1 MRLRSPALLTAA
13 MIAGATCAGAG
24 RCGAADADA
33 FAPNAGPGRVG
44 EVRLSERAARSLGVE
59 AGDTLEASSDERF
72 ATPERYRVFDVYRP
86 HADPG
91 EVGRDSRYSYFHA
104 DDLERL
110 TGTPD
115 RVQRFVVWLAD
126 PARAAIVRDR
136 LGADAYGFDAYTSRE
151 LADHSSS
158 TFVVIARFQAA
169 IAWLALAAGAVFLVT
184 LMVLKVEER
193 KRELAMLRLTGIS
206 RRTVVTSLVFESL
219 VVALLG
225 SALGV
230 GLGLVFSRGVNAYY
244 RVFYGTD
251 LVFSRV
257 SPGVVGTAV
266 AVALPLG
273 VVAAMVAAWR
283 LLGGLG
289 VTRGT
294 R

>member
-1 MRLRSPALLTAA
+1 MRLRPPAFLAA
-13 MIAGATCAGAG
+13 AAFAVAACGVAACS
-24 RCGAADADA
+24 GAAGADA

-44 EVRLSERAARSLGVE
+44 EVRLSERAARALDVG
-59 AGDTLEASSDERF
+59 AGDTLEAAPDERF
-72 ATPERYRVFDVYRP
+72 AAPERYAVRDVYRP
-86 HADPG
+86 PADPG
-91 EVGRDSRYSYFHA
+91 EVGRDSRYAYFHA

-110 TGTPD
+110 TGAPD
-115 RVQRFVVWLAD
+115 RVQRIVVWLAD
-126 PARAAIVRDR
+126 PSHAASVRDR

-169 IAWLALAAGAVFLVT
+169 IAWLALAAGAVFLIT

-206 RRTVVTSLVFESL
+206 RRTVVSSLVLESL

-230 GLGLVFSRGVNAYY
+230 GLGLVFSRGVNAYF
-244 RVFYGTD
+244 RVYYGTD

-257 SPGVVGTAV
+257 SPGVAGTAV

-273 VVAAMVAAWR
+273 VLAAMVAAWR
-283 LLGGLG
+283 LLGARGA
-289 VTRGT
+289 TREV